1 MSTFFS
7 NEVTA
12 SAMSEQSPVEST
24 AANSGSRHLWIA
36 IAVLI
41 AGLTAVS
48 GAMMWPAPVQPKTPV
63 TPLVVKRTLPHDR
76 SSFCQGLVIEGGV
89 LFEGTGHYGESRLR
103 RLDIDS
109 GVASIDVAMPDS
121 VFGEGITIF
130 NGVLYQLTW
139 KENVMLAY
147 DPATLKRT
155 GGIPYRQIDRSLKEG
170 WGLTHDG
177 KQLIISDGSS
187 YLRFVDPRTMKMVRR
202 VKVKDGFRS
211 ISKLNELEYVNGE
224 ILANIWY
231 SNQIARIDPATGRV
245 RGWLDATRL
254 RPAEVARD
262 KEAALNGIAWDAKNK
277 KLYITGKN
285 WPVMYEVTW

>member
-1 MSTFFS
+1 
-7 NEVTA
+7 
-12 SAMSEQSPVEST
+12 
-24 AANSGSRHLWIA
+24 
-36 IAVLI
+36 
-41 AGLTAVS
+41 
-48 GAMMWPAPVQPKTPV
+48 MWPAPSPPRTPV
-63 TPLVVKRTLPHDR
+63 TPLVANRTLPHDR
-76 SSFCQGLVIEGGV
+76 TSFCQGLVVEDGA
-89 LFEGTGHYGESRLR
+89 LYEGTGHYGESRLR
-103 RLDIDS
+103 KLDINS
-109 GVASIDVAMPDS
+109 GIASIDVAMPAT

-147 DPATLKRT
+147 DPATLKQA
-155 GGIPYRQIDRSLKEG
+155 GAVPYRQIDRNLKEG

-177 KQLIISDGSS
+177 RQLIISDGSS
-187 YLRFVDPRTMKMVRR
+187 YLRFVDPSTMKMIRR
-202 VKVKDGFRS
+202 IKVKDGFRS

-231 SNQIARIDPATGRV
+231 SNQIARIDPKSGRIL
-245 RGWLDATRL
+245 GWLDAARL

-262 KEAALNGIAWDAKNK
+262 REAALNGIAWDAKNQ